1 MNIVGRIKVDL
12 APVGGIMKKLG
23 VTAQGDVQRF
33 HTANVRRRI
42 QKYMPYRSGALIK
55 LMIVQ
60 SPADEPFIHVDA
72 PQARM
77 LYYGKVMVD
86 PVTHAAGFL
95 TANGWRSRKG
105 VPKVVSDRDIQYDQ
119 TKNPQAGPFW
129 DRRLVAAEGTVM
141 RQELQDYVNMRAKK

>member
-129 DRRLVAAEGTVM
+129 DRRLVAAEGSVM
-141 RQELQDYVNMRAKK
+141 RQELQNYVNMRAKK